1 MSDFGILGD
10 ADARQIETA
19 DTAVQQSL
27 AYDLRGKKQISFA
40 GVKWLILKMSE
51 KEQPM
56 HIEVTYLKLVK
67 HSENREE
74 WMWDATVRATNQ
86 KTDLETMGAASQ
98 AFLVNG
104 AIDQFGRTKALSKAE
119 RNAYRKQIPELEI
132 HAMLNTVSP
141 DMVQKIRPMNPT
153 QGVKTKSYVPEI
165 HPGVNGVNA
174 THGPSE
180 PQLKYLKALGY
191 KGEVPKTLYDTSL
204 LIHRLKSERNKK

>member
-67 HSENREE
+67 HGENREE

-98 AFLVNG
+98 AFLTQG
-104 AIDQFGRTKALSKAE
+104 GEMDQFGRTKALSKAE

-153 QGVKTKSYVPEI
+153 QEVKSYVPDI
-165 HPGVNGVNA
+165 PAGVNGVNA
-174 THGPSE
+174 THPPSE
-180 PQLKYLKALGY
+180 KQIKYMKDLGHTGPIPKSLYEATVLISDLKNARDGQK
-191 KGEVPKTLYDTSL
+191 
-204 LIHRLKSERNKK
+204 